1 MDGILL
7 KNGEKKVAYG
17 AWRNAVLLEGIKG
30 IVVRTFAE
38 LRWNRTLTVMYLDE
52 GEIMRREMH
61 LVPVEGL
68 LGGAAAGSIWMFSG
82 FLRTGDVVDVGEG
95 GILWDSTVRYG
106 LVCEWSN
113 VMWLDG
119 GSEGDAVKVLE
130 EAASNSSVGVD

>member
-7 KNGEKKVAYG
+7 KNGEKNVPYD
-17 AWRNAVLLEGIKG
+17 AWKNAVLLEGTKG

-38 LRWNRTLTVMYLDE
+38 LRWKRTLSILYLDE

-61 LVPVEGL
+61 LEPVEGTL
-68 LGGAAAGSIWMFSG
+68 DGAPAGSVWMFSG
-82 FLRTGDVVDVGEG
+82 FLRTGDMMDVGEG
-95 GILWDSTVRYG
+95 GILWDSSVRYG

-119 GSEGDAVKVLE
+119 GSEGDAVKALE
-130 EAASNSSVGVD
+130 EAVSNSSVGVD

>member
-7 KNGEKKVAYG
+7 KNGEKNVPYD
-17 AWRNAVLLEGIKG
+17 AWKNAVLLEGTKG

-38 LRWNRTLTVMYLDE
+38 LRWKRTLSILYLDE

-61 LVPVEGL
+61 LEPVEGTL
-68 LGGAAAGSIWMFSG
+68 DGAPAGSVWMFSG
-82 FLRTGDVVDVGEG
+82 FLRTGDMMDVGEG
-95 GILWDSTVRYG
+95 GILWDGTVRYG

-119 GSEGDAVKVLE
+119 GSEGDALKALE
-130 EAASNSSVGVD
+130 ETASNSSVGVD

>member
-7 KNGEKKVAYG
+7 KNGEKKVPYD
-17 AWRNAVLLEGIKG
+17 AWRNAVLLEGMKG

-38 LRWNRTLTVMYLDE
+38 LRWKRTLTVMYLDD

-61 LVPVEGL
+61 LNPVEGPL
-68 LGGAAAGSIWMFSG
+68 DDAKAGSVWMFSG
-82 FLRTGDVVDVGEG
+82 FLRAGDVMDVGDG
-95 GILWDSTVRYG
+95 GILWDSTVGYG
-106 LVCEWSN
+106 LVCEWSD

-119 GSEGDAVKVLE
+119 GSEEDAVKTLE

>member
-7 KNGEKKVAYG
+7 KNGEKKVPYG
-17 AWRNAVLLEGIKG
+17 AWRNAVIREGMKG
-30 IVVRTFAE
+30 TVVRTFAE
-38 LRWNRTLTVMYLDE
+38 LRWKRTLTVMYLDE

-61 LVPVEGL
+61 LVPVEGPL
-68 LGGAAAGSIWMFSG
+68 DGAPAGSVWMFSG
-82 FLRTGDVVDVGEG
+82 FLRTGDVIDVGEG

-130 EAASNSSVGVD
+130 EAVSNSSVGVE